1 MKHKRTPYIMS
12 KYHKLSEIILNKHK
26 LKFIPYMNMVAHCH
40 LFDINCEYYHECEL
54 RKKYTIE
61 DLSKIKMGQTG
72 FRMKCCSTGAVIH
85 VKDGKMID
93 RKW

>member
-1 MKHKRTPYIMS
+1 MS

-26 LKFIPYMNMVAHCH
+26 LEFIPYMDMVVYCH
-40 LFDINCEYYHECEL
+40 LFDIYIYCQYYYECEL
-54 RKKYTIE
+54 HRKYTIE
-61 DLSKIKMGQTG
+61 DLSKTKIGKTG

-93 RKW
+93 REW